1 MFLQHK
7 ESMTCGNPPKKPG
20 CFPRE
25 LQGSKHRASVT
36 LRHTLW
42 TVKESVCSVL
52 RHLVGSTLL
61 EQPRET
67 EAVLEAANLVGILY
81 LVHKSYLL
89 GQEDDLLVP

>member
-1 MFLQHK
+1 M
-7 ESMTCGNPPKKPG
+7 SPG
-20 CFPRE
+20 SVRE
-25 LQGSKHRASVT
+25 ASTGASVT

-52 RHLVGSTLL
+52 RHLVGSILL

-67 EAVLEAANLVGILY
+67 EVVLEAANLGAILY

-89 GQEDDLLVP
+89 GQEDDLLVS

>member
-1 MFLQHK
+1 MLQ
-7 ESMTCGNPPKKPG
+7 SPPKKPG
-20 CFPRE
+20 CVPRE

-36 LRHTLW
+36 PSHTSW

-52 RHLVGSTLL
+52 RHLVDSTWL

-67 EAVLEAANLVGILY
+67 EAVLEAANLGGILY
-81 LVHKSYLL
+81 SVRKSYLL